1 MTSPD
6 DVSLQLGQLEAS
18 VALQQC
24 PEALEDLEVICKSK
38 PQERGIATKEDPPA
52 SAAILASPEEDT
64 QGLKVSSSGKE
75 VPGSLFRLPRGGD
88 DIKHGEV
95 EQEAEGEKREHGQ
108 VEPLLPH
115 LAAWGL
121 GAMPDMKPS
130 SSRQEQCP
138 VEAMEEASA
147 KSSCPRQPALGDL
160 LSLSDLECS
169 LCLRLFLEPV
179 TTPCGHTFCKECLER
194 CLDHRPSCPLC
205 KQSLSEYLKV
215 GKYNPTVLLE
225 EIISTTFPSQLA
237 ERKRMHQAEMAELS
251 NLTKNV
257 PIFVCTMAF
266 PGIPCPLH
274 IFEPRYR
281 LMIRRCQET
290 GTKMFGMCIHEPG
303 KRFADYGCMLEIQ
316 RVEFLADGRSL
327 VSTVGQRRFRVLRRG
342 HRDGYNTAD
351 IEYLED
357 EKVEGEELV
366 ELQHLQ
372 EATYQLAQ
380 RFCEQADAAFRQTVM
395 QRGALPEKEEDAQA
409 SADGPAWCWWL
420 ISILP
425 FDPSYQLRLFSTTS
439 LKSRLSQLK
448 HILTA
453 LLESRDFGRRHSDLN
468 PGGRV

>member
-1 MTSPD
+1 LVVQTPLSPCCLALLQMPFGLEMQD
-6 DVSLQLGQLEAS
+6 DGRLYGQSHPDPVS
-18 VALQQC
+18 
-24 PEALEDLEVICKSK
+24 
-38 PQERGIATKEDPPA
+38 
-52 SAAILASPEEDT
+52 
-64 QGLKVSSSGKE
+64 
-75 VPGSLFRLPRGGD
+75 
-88 DIKHGEV
+88 
-95 EQEAEGEKREHGQ
+95 
-108 VEPLLPH
+108 
-115 LAAWGL
+115 W
-121 GAMPDMKPS
+121 PDS
-130 SSRQEQCP
+130 F
-138 VEAMEEASA
+138 
-147 KSSCPRQPALGDL
+147 
-160 LSLSDLECS
+160 
-169 LCLRLFLEPV
+169 LCRSIYRLFLEPV

-266 PGIPCPLH
+266 PGVPCPLH

-357 EKVEGEELV
+357 EKVKGEEHQMSTLARGGNADV
-366 ELQHLQ
+366 ILPSTSACSLQGLS
-372 EATYQLAQ
+372 T
-380 RFCEQADAAFRQTVM
+380 RSQAL
-395 QRGALPEKEEDAQA
+395 LPGLLFKPLLYHSFSPPLSLPPLQA

-439 LKSRLSQLK
+439 LKARLMPLK
-448 HILTA
+448 EILTA
-453 LLESRDFGRRHSDLN
+453 LLESRDFGRRHSGLN
-468 PGGRV
+468 PGGGV